1 MFIQSL
7 AADILDPLFLTYF
20 FHRICTNYS
29 MNCKFVFYILLDI
42 VIDSNVQYSEKEKS
56 SANEQM
62 IEKNPEKIEQQFKK

>member
-1 MFIQSL
+1 
-7 AADILDPLFLTYF
+7 
-20 FHRICTNYS
+20 

-62 IEKNPEKIEQQFKK
+62 IEKIQKKLNNNSKNDQTYDELPQGI